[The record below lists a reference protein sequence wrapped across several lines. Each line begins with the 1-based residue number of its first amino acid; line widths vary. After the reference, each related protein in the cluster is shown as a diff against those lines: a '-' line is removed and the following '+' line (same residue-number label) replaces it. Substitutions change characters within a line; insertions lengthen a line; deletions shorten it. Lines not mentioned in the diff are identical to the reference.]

1 MICPKCKSDLPDEA
15 SFCPYCMT
23 KFGEVEDLNFGTN
36 LTGNKKKKIITISAI
51 GVLILVILTVVLL
64 KFVFS
69 EQDSVNSKND
79 GTNTSQSDGDKA
91 DVNMPDDATGND
103 TDDIPN
109 ADNESASGN
118 QGETALDINAETFC
132 GTWYNKDFEGEDPEL
147 EGGNV
152 LKIISIN
159 KDKVVFDLASYQ
171 EPSGMRVAEIM
182 GVEADIEDG
191 KAEFVFRDDGWGNGG
206 IGTLIFFEDKVCVN
220 IKLTMINSE
229 SLWQLGA
236 DTEFKKVDEGYVND
250 TVDFY
255 GLVGMDIAVAKE
267 RLKGIGCELQDGAY
281 KGSYQYEGIVIDTLD
296 DVIVTVYVDYT
307 MLPDGYRERLNFFTK
322 VNGNADYEDME
333 TRLGKPADT
342 WVLGPWYVST
352 FKVPEQ
358 EGVFFDIAFEEGV
371 VSYIKYYLPQD

>member
-1 MICPKCKSDLPDEA
+1 
-15 SFCPYCMT
+15 
-23 KFGEVEDLNFGTN
+23 
-36 LTGNKKKKIITISAI
+36 
-51 GVLILVILTVVLL
+51 
-64 KFVFS
+64 
-69 EQDSVNSKND
+69 
-79 GTNTSQSDGDKA
+79 
-91 DVNMPDDATGND
+91 
-103 TDDIPN
+103 
-109 ADNESASGN
+109 
-118 QGETALDINAETFC
+118 
-132 GTWYNKDFEGEDPEL
+132 
-147 EGGNV
+147 
-152 LKIISIN
+152 
-159 KDKVVFDLASYQ
+159 
-171 EPSGMRVAEIM
+171 
-182 GVEADIEDG
+182 
-191 KAEFVFRDDGWGNGG
+191 
-206 IGTLIFFEDKVCVN
+206 
-220 IKLTMINSE
+220 MINSE
-229 SLWQLGA
+229 SLWQLGT

-255 GLVGMDIAVAKE
+255 GLVGMGIAVAKE

>member
-23 KFGEVEDLNFGTN
+23 KFGEVKDLNSGTN
-36 LTGNKKKKIITISAI
+36 LTGNKKKKLITISAI
-51 GVLILVILTVVLL
+51 GVLILVILTVVLI

-79 GTNTSQSDGDKA
+79 GTNTSQSDG
-91 DVNMPDDATGND
+91 
-103 TDDIPN
+103 DIPN

-152 LKIISIN
+152 LKIISVN

-229 SLWQLGA
+229 SLWQLGT